1 MVKLFYGLGTGSPSL
16 RDWGSIS
23 VMLIIGLGGGLL
35 YATVSGW
42 DYGSVLTRL
51 TRYGVEAQTTG
62 PSLLAIV
69 ATLGSIAEGITAA
82 IKDGSFRLLA
92 PQAEHIAHRLAWAIQ
107 AELTIDEI
115 LAMPVY
121 HPVLEEGMRTALR
134 DLARQLE
141 HTDNCRQHANAAG
154 E

>member
-1 MVKLFYGLGTGSPSL
+1 MRFTDLDPNSTAVGTISFARQGRALVENVNNGILRVYGDCNTDRLIGSE
-16 RDWGSIS
+16 
-23 VMLIIGLGGGLL
+23 M
-35 YATVSGW
+35 
-42 DYGSVLTRL
+42 
-51 TRYGVEAQTTG
+51 
-62 PSLLAIV
+62 
-69 ATLGSIAEGITAA
+69 
-82 IKDGSFRLLA
+82 LA
-92 PQAEHIAHRLAWAIQ
+92 PQAEHIAHTLAWAIQ